1 MTDYCSDVILIN
13 DLRNIGLTQQWYF
26 ILSLTVIVIQSTF
39 VTLFV
44 YGSLFTLLFGDILV
58 NSGNNSCLCYNQIDK
73 NKLSIFLKIFYL
85 LFQDIPQLVI

>member
-1 MTDYCSDVILIN
+1 MTDYWSDVILIN

-44 YGSLFTLLFGDILV
+44 HGSLLTLLFGDIFV
-58 NSGNNSCLCYNQIDK
+58 NKDNNRFCCFAPNKYNFR
-73 NKLSIFLKIFYL
+73 IFLKIFYL
-85 LFQDIPQLVI
+85 LLEDIPQLVV